1 MKLFLKI
8 ISTALQTFLFI
19 ILPFV
24 VFTLITSKTPIAGIQ
39 SFIVLSGSM
48 TPKFPT
54 GSIVYAKSADT
65 YNSNDV
71 ITFKNNSGQI
81 VTHRITKVIK
91 EKNTVKY
98 QTKGDANDNV
108 DKTFVSSKDILGKIV
123 FFVPYIGYLVGFLK
137 TPLGISAFI
146 IFPATMF
153 IVFELWQIKNEIEK
167 GAEKKL
173 REKMNTQA
181 I

>member
-1 MKLFLKI
+1 MKFFIKK

-48 TPKFPT
+48 SPKFPT

-81 VTHRITKVIK
+81 VTHRITKIITDN
-91 EKNTVKY
+91 NTVKY
-98 QTKGDANDNV
+98 QTKGDANENA
-108 DKTFVSSKDILGKIV
+108 DKTFVSAKDVLGKIV

-146 IFPATMF
+146 ILPATMF
-153 IVFELWQIKNEIEK
+153 IIFEIWNIKKEIEK
-167 GAEKKL
+167 GIERKL
-173 REKMNTQA
+173 RKEMQVV
-181 I
+181 